1 MLLDKQVH
9 GDAQQNELRHDGFR
23 VRIDAEDIEN
33 IVCRDLLNQRRDA
46 LNAENQLERTL
57 HQLLDTGAEE
67 GDRHENTR
75 YKEEWLERKLD
86 GEIADRDKDRRQ
98 DDDRDRNAQPKS
110 ANAVA
115 LLRVGDDLLIEQ
127 DHLCALAEYRKKGG
141 EAER

>member
-46 LNAENQLERTL
+46 LNAENQLERTI

-67 GDRHENTR
+67 GDRHDRHENTR
-75 YKEEWLERKLD
+75 YKEERLERKLD
-86 GEIADRDKDRRQ
+86 GERIAIKIAAKTTTATATPSQ
-98 DDDRDRNAQPKS
+98 SQPTPS
-110 ANAVA
+110 PS
-115 LLRVGDDLLIEQ
+115 
-127 DHLCALAEYRKKGG
+127 CASVMIC
-141 EAER
+141 